1 MFVRRMIKRLLAAED
16 KVKAFSQL
24 IEKQLYEHP
33 DAYIARQQFFR
44 NDQRRG
50 DWELMLLQ
58 RASLLFCHM
67 NIRLL

>member
-1 MFVRRMIKRLLAAED
+1 MINGLLAAED

-44 NDQRRG
+44 MIGER
-50 DWELMLLQ
+50 
-58 RASLLFCHM
+58 
-67 NIRLL
+67 